1 MLIAGFPMA
10 EQVPSGEADE
20 LAEMLEGM
28 SDGVLL
34 ENSFF
39 TVGRNIGGNLHLEEK
54 SCQMYPDWRQRQ
66 TPADG
71 MQRRASSG
79 DDLPPA

>member
-1 MLIAGFPMA
+1 METSL
-10 EQVPSGEADE
+10 GEADE
-20 LAEMLEGM
+20 LAEMLEGT

-39 TVGRNIGGNLHLEEK
+39 IGGRNIEGNLHLEGT
-54 SCQMYPDWRQRQ
+54 SRQMYPDGRQQQ
-66 TPADG
+66 TPAEG
-71 MQRRASSG
+71 MQRRVSSG